1 MGCAASTY
9 CVDVATEMTAIEAAA
24 LLRPVDAIGV
34 PLGPGQPIEFLHA
47 LGTRTDWEHL
57 DVLCA
62 MLVDFYDLPT
72 RAGVRTL
79 STFYGPAE
87 RIYRDAGAHIEFIPA
102 DYRRWAPILD
112 ERRPRVMCTVG
123 AEPDAEGFISL
134 SCHAGS
140 TTAALAD
147 AAADAD
153 RVVIVEISP
162 HYPRTYGLGA
172 EHRHRLHLD
181 DVDVVI
187 RSDRHPVELADP
199 ISGEIEAAIASAAQR
214 FIHDGSTLQTGFG
227 SIPTAVAS
235 VLAVGDGGDYGVHS
249 EMFTTGL
256 MRLHQAD
263 KVTNL
268 QKGIFPDVS
277 ITTFAAGTTE
287 LYEWLNDEAGV
298 AFVPVDVVNNPL
310 TIAANRNM
318 VTINGAIEVDMS
330 GQVVADT
337 IGGIQWSGIGGH
349 EDFVSGGG
357 RERDDRSLICMPSTS
372 TVNGE
377 LVSRVTANLRTGAI
391 VTTPRHQ
398 VDVVITEYGVAE
410 LRGRTTRER
419 AAALAEIAHPKFR
432 DELRATVS
440 TRR

>member
-1 MGCAASTY
+1 M
-9 CVDVATEMTAIEAAA
+9 TEMTATEAAA

-47 LGTRTDWEHL
+47 LGARTDWEQL

-62 MLVDFYDLPT
+62 MLVDFYELPT
-72 RAGVRTL
+72 RPGVRTL

-87 RIYRDAGAHIEFIPA
+87 RIYRDSGAQIEFIPA
-102 DYRRWAPILD
+102 DYRKWAPILD

-123 AEPDAEGFISL
+123 AEPDADGYISL
-134 SCHAGS
+134 SGHAGS
-140 TTAALAD
+140 TTVALAE
-147 AAADAD
+147 AAADPD
-153 RVVIVEISP
+153 RLVIVEVSP
-162 HYPRTYGLGA
+162 HYPRTRGLGS
-172 EHRHRLHLD
+172 EHGHRLHIS
-181 DVDVVI
+181 DVDGLI

-199 ISGEIEAAIASAAQR
+199 LSGDVEAAIALAARR

-235 VLAVGDGGDYGVHS
+235 VLAFGEGGDYGVHS

-256 MRLHQAD
+256 LRLHQAG
-263 KVTNL
+263 KVSNL
-268 QKGIFPDVS
+268 RKGIFPEVS
-277 ITTFAAGTTE
+277 ITTFAAGATE
-287 LYEWLNDEAGV
+287 LYEWLDGEQAV
-298 AFVPVDVVNNPL
+298 AFVPVDVVNNPA

-318 VTINGAIEVDMS
+318 VTINGAIEVDLS

-337 IGGIQWSGIGGH
+337 IGGTQWSGIGGH

-357 RERDDRSLICMPSTS
+357 RESDDRSLICLPSTT
-372 TVNGE
+372 TVDGVM
-377 LVSRVTANLRTGAI
+377 VSRITAHLRTGAI

-398 VDVVITEYGVAE
+398 VDVVITEHGVAE

-419 AAALAEIAHPKFR
+419 AAALAEIAHPRFR
-432 DELRATVS
+432 DELRS
-440 TRR
+440 TIADRC